1 VQRRYALARALV
13 VVQTVG
19 IFLGFGA
26 AQFPYLIAP
35 KLTFADAAA
44 PDHILWGVLGVLGV
58 GAVLLLPAFVWL
70 YSVFKGRGSATT
82 T

>member
-1 VQRRYALARALV
+1 
-13 VVQTVG
+13 
-19 IFLGFGA
+19 
-26 AQFPYLIAP
+26 
-35 KLTFADAAA
+35 
-44 PDHILWGVLGVLGV
+44 LGV